1 MVISL
6 LQLQIHTSEFQN
18 TKHAL
23 RATCNRINSFA
34 KLYELLHLNQDI
46 EKLPTK
52 NYFTN
57 IVNNVKM
64 HFSQKIEFIYDIQ
77 YNISIND
84 SIYCGLILNE
94 LVTNSLKYAFDKEG
108 TITIHTSKEN
118 DLIYMS
124 VQDDGRGY
132 DPSSN
137 SSLGLTIVRTLTE
150 KQLQGDLRLSF
161 HKGTKTL
168 ISWKEKE

>member
-1 MVISL
+1 MKVTI
-6 LQLQIHTSEFQN
+6 I
-18 TKHAL
+18 
-23 RATCNRINSFA
+23 C
-34 KLYELLHLNQDI
+34 
-46 EKLPTK
+46 
-52 NYFTN
+52 
-57 IVNNVKM
+57 
-64 HFSQKIEFIYDIQ
+64 KI
-77 YNISIND
+77 
-84 SIYCGLILNE
+84 CE
-94 LVTNSLKYAFDKEG
+94 LVTNSLKYAFDKRG

-124 VQDDGRGY
+124 VQDDDRGY